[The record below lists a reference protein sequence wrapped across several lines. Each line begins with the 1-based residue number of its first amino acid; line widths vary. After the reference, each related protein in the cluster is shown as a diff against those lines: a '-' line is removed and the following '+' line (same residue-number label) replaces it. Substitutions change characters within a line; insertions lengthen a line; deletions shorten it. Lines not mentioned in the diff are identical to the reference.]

1 MALESDVLCIPS
13 TAPRP
18 RATFPYM
25 SAPSDSP
32 IRVMVVDDQAMVR
45 QGFGA
50 LLDAQPDIT
59 VVATATDGTEVTEL
73 VKRTSP
79 DVILMDIRMPKL
91 NGIDA
96 TKAVLAMPGL
106 AHPRVIILTTFD
118 ADEYVFDA
126 LRAGASGFILKD
138 ATADDLVSAVR
149 VVAGGESLLA
159 PSVTSRLIADYASRP
174 ERRHTAPHLNELTER
189 ELGVMR
195 EVATGKSNAEIAQS
209 LFVSEQTV
217 KTHVSR
223 ILSKLGLRDR
233 TQIVVTAYE
242 SGLVAAG

>member
-1 MALESDVLCIPS
+1 MSDP
-13 TAPRP
+13 P
-18 RATFPYM
+18 
-25 SAPSDSP
+25 DSVTP
-32 IRVMVVDDQAMVR
+32 IRVMIVDDQAMVR

-50 LLDAQPDIT
+50 LLDAQPDVT
-59 VVATATDGTEVTEL
+59 VVATAADGLEVTEL

-106 AHPRVIILTTFD
+106 SHPRVIILTTFD

-159 PSVTSRLIADYASRP
+159 PSVTSRLIADYATRP
-174 ERRHTAPHLNELTER
+174 APRRDAQKLSELTER

-195 EVATGKSNAEIAQS
+195 EIATGKSNAEIAAE
-209 LFVSEQTV
+209 LYVSEQTV

-242 SGLVAAG
+242 SGLVTAER

>member
-1 MALESDVLCIPS
+1 MSD
-13 TAPRP
+13 AP
-18 RATFPYM
+18 
-25 SAPSDSP
+25 DSVTP
-32 IRVMVVDDQAMVR
+32 IRVMIVDDQAMVR

-50 LLDAQPDIT
+50 LLDAQPDVT
-59 VVATATDGTEVTEL
+59 VVATAADGLEVTEL

-106 AHPRVIILTTFD
+106 SHPRVIILTTFD

-138 ATADDLVSAVR
+138 ATADDLVTAVR

-159 PSVTSRLIADYASRP
+159 PSVTSRLIADYATRP
-174 ERRHTAPHLNELTER
+174 APRRDAQKLSELTER

-195 EVATGKSNAEIAQS
+195 EIATGKSNAEIAAE
-209 LFVSEQTV
+209 LYVSEQTV

-242 SGLVAAG
+242 SGLVTAER

>member
-1 MALESDVLCIPS
+1 MSD
-13 TAPRP
+13 AP
-18 RATFPYM
+18 
-25 SAPSDSP
+25 DSVTP
-32 IRVMVVDDQAMVR
+32 IRVMIVDDQAMVR

-50 LLDAQPDIT
+50 LLDAQPDVT
-59 VVATATDGTEVTEL
+59 VVATAADGLEVTDL

-106 AHPRVIILTTFD
+106 SHPRVIILTTFD

-159 PSVTSRLIADYASRP
+159 PSVTSRLIADYATRP
-174 ERRHTAPHLNELTER
+174 APRRDAQKLSELTER

-195 EVATGKSNAEIAQS
+195 EIATGKSNAEIAAE
-209 LFVSEQTV
+209 LYVSEQTV

-242 SGLVAAG
+242 SGLVTAER

>member
-1 MALESDVLCIPS
+1 MSD
-13 TAPRP
+13 AP
-18 RATFPYM
+18 
-25 SAPSDSP
+25 DSVTP
-32 IRVMVVDDQAMVR
+32 IRVMIVDDQAMVR

-50 LLDAQPDIT
+50 LLDAQPDVT
-59 VVATATDGTEVTEL
+59 VVATAADGLEVTKL

-106 AHPRVIILTTFD
+106 SHPRVIILTTFD

-159 PSVTSRLIADYASRP
+159 PSVTSRLIADYATRP
-174 ERRHTAPHLNELTER
+174 APRRDAQKLSELTER

-195 EVATGKSNAEIAQS
+195 EIATGKSNAEIAAE
-209 LFVSEQTV
+209 LYVSEQTV

-242 SGLVAAG
+242 SGLVTAER

>member
-1 MALESDVLCIPS
+1 MSD
-13 TAPRP
+13 AP
-18 RATFPYM
+18 
-25 SAPSDSP
+25 DSVTP
-32 IRVMVVDDQAMVR
+32 IRVMIVDDQAMVR

-50 LLDAQPDIT
+50 LLDAQPDVT
-59 VVATATDGTEVTEL
+59 MVATAADGLEVTEL

-106 AHPRVIILTTFD
+106 SHPRVIILTTFD

-159 PSVTSRLIADYASRP
+159 PSVTSRLIADYATRP
-174 ERRHTAPHLNELTER
+174 APRRDTQKLSELTER

-195 EVATGKSNAEIAQS
+195 EIATGKSNAEIAAE
-209 LFVSEQTV
+209 LYVSEQTV

-242 SGLVAAG
+242 SGLVTAER

>member
-1 MALESDVLCIPS
+1 MSD
-13 TAPRP
+13 AP
-18 RATFPYM
+18 
-25 SAPSDSP
+25 DSVTP
-32 IRVMVVDDQAMVR
+32 IRVMIVDDQAMVR
-45 QGFGA
+45 QGFGS
-50 LLDAQPDIT
+50 LLDAQPDVT
-59 VVATATDGTEVTEL
+59 VVATAADGLEVTEL

-106 AHPRVIILTTFD
+106 SHPRVIILTTFD

-159 PSVTSRLIADYASRP
+159 PSVTSRLIADYATRP
-174 ERRHTAPHLNELTER
+174 APRRDAQKLSELTER

-195 EVATGKSNAEIAQS
+195 EIATGKSNAEIAAE
-209 LFVSEQTV
+209 LYVSEQTV

-242 SGLVAAG
+242 SGLVTAER

>member
-1 MALESDVLCIPS
+1 MSD
-13 TAPRP
+13 A
-18 RATFPYM
+18 
-25 SAPSDSP
+25 SDRP

-50 LLDAQPDIT
+50 LLDAQPDLT
-59 VVATATDGTEVTEL
+59 VVATASDGSEVTEL
-73 VKRTSP
+73 VKRTRP
-79 DVILMDIRMPKL
+79 HVILMDIRMPKL
-91 NGIDA
+91 NGIEA
-96 TKAVLAMPGL
+96 TRAVLAMPGL
-106 AHPRVIILTTFD
+106 THPRVVILTTFD

-159 PSVTSRLIADYASRP
+159 PSVTSRLIADYAARSAP
-174 ERRHTAPHLNELTER
+174 RRDLHRLTDLTER

-195 EVATGKSNAEIAQS
+195 EIATGKSNAEIAAE
-209 LFVSEQTV
+209 LYVSEQTV

-233 TQIVVTAYE
+233 TQIVVAAYE
-242 SGLVAAG
+242 SGLVTAER